1 MRNLLQRHPQAF
13 GLAVVAAILAVVI
26 ALEAGFGVG
35 LLPTTTAPAA
45 KPAVVADAKLVPP
58 MSPSNPDQ
66 AFPETASRPLFTPT
80 RRPAPAAPSGANTMV
95 KGQFILQ
102 GVMGVGGLQIA
113 LLREKSNGRVHRVE
127 KGKDVNGVTLSSV
140 EHDKVVLS
148 QGGDQETLTLAVQK
162 APAGP
167 PVPGAPVPAQ
177 AAAAAAGP
185 FGPSGPA
192 PGAHPAQPPVTPP
205 TAAAPAQHPG
215 AGPVPNPATRSGF
228 GPFQPPP
235 QAQPQAGNAA
245 TGADQATPLTPEELL
260 ARRRARR
267 QQQQQP
273 NQ

>member
-1 MRNLLQRHPQAF
+1 
-13 GLAVVAAILAVVI
+13 VIAAILAVVI
-26 ALEAGFGVG
+26 AVEAGFGVG
-35 LLPTTTAPAA
+35 LLPSTPTPAA

-58 MSPSNPDQ
+58 MSPTNPDQ
-66 AFPETASRPLFTPT
+66 SFPETASRPLFTPT
-80 RRPAPAAPSGANTMV
+80 RRPAPAAPSASNTMV

-102 GVMGVGGLQIA
+102 GVIGVGGLQIA

-140 EHDKVVLS
+140 EPDKVVLS
-148 QGGDQETLTLAVQK
+148 QGGDQETLALAVQK

-167 PVPGAPVPAQ
+167 PVPAAPAGAP
-177 AAAAAAGP
+177 AATAAAGP
-185 FGPSGPA
+185 FAPAPPA
-192 PGAHPAQPPVTPP
+192 PGAHPPQPSVP
-205 TAAAPAQHPG
+205 AAAATAPAPPPG
-215 AGPVPNPATRSGF
+215 AAPVPNPATRSGF

-235 QAQPQAGNAA
+235 QAQPQAGSTAA
-245 TGADQATPLTPEELL
+245 GAEQATPLTPEELL